1 MLAVIIAF
9 GGGAAYWYST
19 QTADEAM
26 TRPTRRPA
34 VPVVVATAARQNM
47 PIYLSGLGTV
57 QALVTVAI
65 HSQVDGKLQ
74 EVLFTEGQRVKK
86 GDVLVKIDP
95 RLFQAALD
103 QAKAKRAQDEAMLVA
118 AEKDLVRFKALV
130 AKNFETEQ
138 NVDLQVAKVDQ
149 LKAAIEADAAAI
161 GSAQTQLDY
170 TTIAAP
176 NDGRMGVRLVD
187 AGNTVRASDAAPI
200 ATLVQMQPATV
211 LFTLPQRSLDDVRR
225 AAGRGEV
232 EVTVFDQDNER
243 ALGTG
248 KLLMVDNLIDPA
260 SSTYRLKAIFPNADD
275 RLWPGDFVNAR
286 LLLETRIS
294 VVAIPSAA
302 IQTGPEGL
310 YAWVIGNDNTAT
322 AHPIEIGPSTGDL
335 TIVSSGVQEGDQVVV
350 EGQYK
355 LEQHSPVT
363 ISTTPAS
370 SPDKGP
376 A

>member
-1 MLAVIIAF
+1 MLAVIVAF
-9 GGGAAYWYST
+9 GSGAAYWYST

-34 VPVVVATAARQNM
+34 VPVGVATAARQNM

-65 HSQVDGKLQ
+65 HSQVDGNLQ
-74 EVLFTEGQRVKK
+74 QVLFTEGQRVKK
-86 GDVLVKIDP
+86 GDVLAKIDP

-161 GSAQTQLDY
+161 ESAQTQLDY
-170 TTIAAP
+170 TTITAP

-187 AGNTVRASDAAPI
+187 AGNIVRASDAAPI

-243 ALGTG
+243 ALSTG

-260 SSTYRLKAIFPNADD
+260 SSTYRLKAIIPNADD

-310 YAWVIGNDNTAT
+310 YAWVVESDNTAT
-322 AHPIEIGPSTGDL
+322 ARPVEIGPSTDGL
-335 TIVSSGVQEGDQVVV
+335 TIVNSGVQEGDRVVV
-350 EGQYK
+350 DGQYK

-363 ISTTPAS
+363 IDTTPAS
-370 SPDKGP
+370 AP
-376 A
+376 AKRPA